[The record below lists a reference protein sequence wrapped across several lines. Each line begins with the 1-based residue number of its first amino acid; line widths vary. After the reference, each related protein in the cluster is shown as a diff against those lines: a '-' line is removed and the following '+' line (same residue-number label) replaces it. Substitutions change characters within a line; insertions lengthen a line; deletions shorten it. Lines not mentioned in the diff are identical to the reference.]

1 MNDTDEGKDEGKE
14 SKDKGKSGEMK
25 GSKETGLC
33 SHLCVFMNTSVQNS
47 QEELTLSL
55 SSKLQVLLQTI
66 TEVLYL
72 SWKKG

>member
-33 SHLCVFMNTSVQNS
+33 SHLCVFMNTSV
-47 QEELTLSL
+47 
-55 SSKLQVLLQTI
+55 
-66 TEVLYL
+66 
-72 SWKKG
+72 